1 MGEIFTIQ
9 ITEKNGLSRINIF
22 LLGGDKMS
30 STTHMVTNFCTGCVA
45 AAAAVIAIATLA
57 TIVWVLFL

>member
-9 ITEKNGLSRINIF
+9 TTGRVGLSRHNVI
-22 LLGGDKMS
+22 LRGDIMS
-30 STTHMVTNFCTGCVA
+30 SATHMVTNFCTGCVA
-45 AAAAVIAIATLA
+45 AATAVIAIATLA